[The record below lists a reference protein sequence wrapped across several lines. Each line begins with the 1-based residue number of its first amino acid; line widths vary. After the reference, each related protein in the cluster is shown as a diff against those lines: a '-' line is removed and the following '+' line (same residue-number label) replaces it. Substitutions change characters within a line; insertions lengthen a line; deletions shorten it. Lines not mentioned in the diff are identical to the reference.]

1 MRTEVTS
8 ARLRA
13 RSAQAHSDA
22 SPDGCGRCSRSSC
35 DGAPDRIPAVGAFRP
50 ARRVR
55 RSRCALSVDR
65 LPFAPGR
72 VTHLMPTAT
81 ALRAAADSDTGLHR
95 DVNEDRVHV
104 DLTRGLFLVIDG
116 VGGHPAGGTAADLAL
131 TTMRSRLERETGT
144 IADRAREAIAL
155 ANNEIHG
162 AAEVRPE
169 WNGMACVLTLVI
181 VDDGCAVVGHVGDTR
196 LYKLRHDRIDKITRD
211 HSPVGE
217 REDANELSE
226 LEAMHH
232 PRRNEVYRDVGS
244 DPHQPDDPDF
254 IDVCEI
260 AFEPDAALLLC
271 SDGLTDLVD
280 SSALYDIIR
289 RCAGQ
294 PDLVVK
300 ELIGAANAAGGK
312 DNVSA
317 VYVEGERFASMACRE
332 ARAGG
337 EIARLGLASPAV
349 VEDRRTNAPR
359 RAAGVAIA
367 LAAAAIATAFLRP
380 WPLGAVFQRTSP
392 APAEVPARTIAV
404 GAGESIAAAVE
415 RATAG
420 SVVLVEPGEYR
431 ETLALKN
438 DVRIV
443 SRVPRAATIRLSG
456 TASESDAAVVVAGV
470 SGAEIAGFRIVGDAA
485 TPLGTGVLIRGAQAS
500 LVDIEVTGAVHAAI
514 VIDGMSLATILASD
528 IHDNPG
534 AALTIRSASARMGHN
549 VFMRNGTSE
558 RVRRSF
564 IVDEGADPLF
574 TGNIFQDVSRDAIGD
589 PGDGARAR
597 FGGDNWFADAQD
609 VRSPSAVMPRVRRGR

>member
-1 MRTEVTS
+1 
-8 ARLRA
+8 
-13 RSAQAHSDA
+13 
-22 SPDGCGRCSRSSC
+22 
-35 DGAPDRIPAVGAFRP
+35 
-50 ARRVR
+50 
-55 RSRCALSVDR
+55 
-65 LPFAPGR
+65 
-72 VTHLMPTAT
+72 MPTAT
-81 ALRAAADSDTGLHR
+81 ALRAAGDSDAGLHR
-95 DVNEDRVHV
+95 DVNEDRIHV

-116 VGGHPAGGTAADLAL
+116 VGGHAAGGTAADLAL

-155 ANNEIHG
+155 ANNEIHR
-162 AAEVRPE
+162 AAELRPE

-181 VDDGCAVVGHVGDTR
+181 VDDGCAAVGHVGDTR

-217 REDANELSE
+217 REDSNELSE

-244 DPHQPDDPDF
+244 DLHQPDDPDF

-289 RCAGQ
+289 RFAGQ

-300 ELIGAANAAGGK
+300 KLIGAANVAGGK

-317 VYVEGERFASMACRE
+317 VYVEGERFASTAYRE
-332 ARAGG
+332 PRALAEITRRGIASPMIVEDHQKEGSPRAG
-337 EIARLGLASPAV
+337 RPNASRRTAAV
-349 VEDRRTNAPR
+349 V
-359 RAAGVAIA
+359 IA
-367 LAAAAIATAFLRP
+367 LAAVAIAAAFLRP
-380 WPLGAVFQRTSP
+380 WPHLRMFQGTSTTPSEAPGA
-392 APAEVPARTIAV
+392 TITV
-404 GAGESIAAAVE
+404 RAGESIASAVE

-431 ETLALKN
+431 ETLTLKN

-456 TASESDAAVVVAGV
+456 TASEGDAAVVVVGV
-470 SGAEIAGFRIVGDAA
+470 AGAELAGFRIIGDAA
-485 TPLGTGVLIRGAQAS
+485 TPLGTGVLIRGSQAS
-500 LVDIEVTGAVHAAI
+500 LVDIEVIGAVNAAI
-514 VIDGMSLATILASD
+514 VVDGVSFATILASD
-528 IHDNPG
+528 VHDNPG
-534 AALTIRSASARMGHN
+534 AALTIRSASPRIAHN

-558 RVRRSF
+558 RIHRPF
-564 IVDEGADPLF
+564 IIDEGADPHF
-574 TGNIFQDVSRDAIGD
+574 TGNIFQDVRREALGD
-589 PGDGARAR
+589 PGDSGRER

-609 VRSPSAVMPRVRRGR
+609 VRSPSATVPRPERGR

>member
-1 MRTEVTS
+1 
-8 ARLRA
+8 
-13 RSAQAHSDA
+13 
-22 SPDGCGRCSRSSC
+22 
-35 DGAPDRIPAVGAFRP
+35 
-50 ARRVR
+50 
-55 RSRCALSVDR
+55 
-65 LPFAPGR
+65 
-72 VTHLMPTAT
+72 MPTAT
-81 ALRAAADSDTGLHR
+81 ALRAAADTDAVLHR
-95 DVNEDRVHV
+95 DANEDRIHV

-116 VGGHPAGGTAADLAL
+116 VGGHAAGGTAADLAL

-155 ANNEIHG
+155 ANNEIHR
-162 AAEVRPE
+162 AAELRPE

-196 LYKLRHDRIDKITRD
+196 LYKLRHDRIDKVTRD

-217 REDANELSE
+217 REDSNELSE

-289 RCAGQ
+289 RFAGQ
-294 PDLVVK
+294 PDVVVK
-300 ELIGAANAAGGK
+300 ELIGAANVAGGK

-317 VYVEGERFASMACRE
+317 VYVEGERFASTACRE
-332 ARAGG
+332 PRALAEITRRGVACPMIVEDHQTERSPRAGRARAW
-337 EIARLGLASPAV
+337 
-349 VEDRRTNAPR
+349 RRT
-359 RAAGVAIA
+359 VVMAIV
-367 LAAAAIATAFLRP
+367 LAAAAIAAAFLRP
-380 WPLGAVFQRTSP
+380 WHVRMFQGTPTTPSE
-392 APAEVPARTIAV
+392 APSATITV
-404 GAGESIAAAVE
+404 GACESISSAVE

-431 ETLALKN
+431 ETLTLKN
-438 DVRIV
+438 NVRIV

-456 TASESDAAVVVAGV
+456 TASEGDAAVVVVGV
-470 SGAEIAGFRIVGDAA
+470 VGAELAGFRIVGDAA
-485 TPLGTGVLIRGAQAS
+485 TPLGTGVLIRGSQAS
-500 LVDIEVTGAVHAAI
+500 LVDIEVTGAVSAAI
-514 VIDGMSLATILASD
+514 VVDGMSFATILASD
-528 IHDNPG
+528 VHDNPG
-534 AALTIRSASARMGHN
+534 VALTIRSASPRIAHN

-558 RVRRSF
+558 RVHRSF
-564 IVDEGADPLF
+564 IIDEGADPYF
-574 TGNIFQDVSRDAIGD
+574 TGNIFHDVRRDALGD
-589 PGDGARAR
+589 PGDGGRER

-609 VRSPSAVMPRVRRGR
+609 VRSPSATVPRVQRGR

>member
-1 MRTEVTS
+1 M
-8 ARLRA
+8 
-13 RSAQAHSDA
+13 
-22 SPDGCGRCSRSSC
+22 
-35 DGAPDRIPAVGAFRP
+35 
-50 ARRVR
+50 
-55 RSRCALSVDR
+55 
-65 LPFAPGR
+65 
-72 VTHLMPTAT
+72 MPIAT
-81 ALRAAADSDTGLHR
+81 ALRAAAGSDAGLHR
-95 DVNEDRVHV
+95 DVNEDRIHV

-155 ANNEIHG
+155 ANNEIHR
-162 AAEVRPE
+162 AAELRPE

-217 REDANELSE
+217 REDSNELSE

-289 RCAGQ
+289 RFAGQ

-300 ELIGAANAAGGK
+300 ELIGAANVAGGK

-317 VYVEGERFASMACRE
+317 VYVEGERFASTAWE
-332 ARAGG
+332 PRAPAETTRPGV
-337 EIARLGLASPAV
+337 ASPMIVDDHQTGRSPRA
-349 VEDRRTNAPR
+349 RRTTASR
-359 RAAGVAIA
+359 RTVAVAMVLAAAA
-367 LAAAAIATAFLRP
+367 LAAAFIRP
-380 WPLGAVFQRTSP
+380 WPHVRMLQGTSSTPSEAPGA
-392 APAEVPARTIAV
+392 TITV
-404 GAGESIAAAVE
+404 RAGESITSALE

-431 ETLALKN
+431 ETLTLKN
-438 DVRIV
+438 NVRIV

-456 TASESDAAVVVAGV
+456 TASEGDAAVVVVGV
-470 SGAEIAGFRIVGDAA
+470 TGAELAGFRIVGDAA
-485 TPLGTGVLIRGAQAS
+485 TPLGTGVLIRGSQAS
-500 LVDIEVTGAVHAAI
+500 LVDIEVTGAVTAAI
-514 VIDGMSLATILASD
+514 VVDGMSFATILASD
-528 IHDNPG
+528 VHDNPG
-534 AALTIRSASARMGHN
+534 VALTIRSASPRIAHN

-558 RVRRSF
+558 RIHRSF
-564 IVDEGADPLF
+564 IIDEGADPHF
-574 TGNIFQDVSRDAIGD
+574 TGNIFHDIRRDALGD
-589 PGDGARAR
+589 PGDGGRER

-609 VRSPSAVMPRVRRGR
+609 GRSPSAPVPRSQRGR